1 MLQCIADYY
10 YDKTKKKKWTLIAVM
25 IIDQKR

>member
-10 YDKTKKKKWTLIAVM
+10 YDKTKKKWTLIAVM